1 MDHLR
6 PPPRSVQSASVGFD
20 RGGGCLLRGGL
31 AGQSGN
37 YAADSHVVCGNRKTS
52 LDTTGLGVWPGVVL
66 ALCDDGGRGVAHLAT
81 SRLERGK
88 ATAALVCLSVSAQ
101 QSLEFAFLRRRE
113 SGMGHGRN
121 PSPLAC
127 NFDDHPRFLAPLQ
140 IGGVVACSL
149 SFMGVLCLRTQCGH
163 LANESLGQ
171 ALAGLR
177 IGSRQIGCLFL
188 TPCPPFARVLDDHE
202 KGWYEKDRQERRG
215 DHPTKYGGTQ

>member
-1 MDHLR
+1 MGLI
-6 PPPRSVQSASVGFD
+6 VAVGVCY
-20 RGGGCLLRGGL
+20 GAGL

-88 ATAALVCLSVSAQ
+88 ATAAWFACQLALN
-101 QSLEFAFLRRRE
+101 SLWSLLFFGAENPAW
-113 SGMGHGRN
+113 GHGRN

-149 SFMGVLCLRTQCGH
+149 SFMGVLLPQDSMR
-163 LANESLGQ
+163 
-171 ALAGLR
+171 
-177 IGSRQIGCLFL
+177 
-188 TPCPPFARVLDDHE
+188 PFG
-202 KGWYEKDRQERRG
+202 K
-215 DHPTKYGGTQ
+215 